1 MRQRQAFAL
10 LLEGRVQSAK
20 GMSCTD
26 KNTVVFVV
34 VEGEITV
41 VVEEEVVVDI
51 LVSGELS

>member
-1 MRQRQAFAL
+1 ML
-10 LLEGRVQSAK
+10 SCLRVRWHSAK